1 MVTIILNWVLF
12 IFLAL
17 VIIILYVSFWVLAAD
32 KNKTPGVGFL
42 ISMCTVLTSF
52 MFIPAQCIF
61 NERTSVLIWKI
72 LSIIMAVSSIIVL
85 FFEKNVNV
93 RRKAYLWGVFF
104 TLIIAILPF
113 VINISFAKHELPTID
128 FNNNYSIELFPFV
141 GTILFP
147 LVGIILIF
155 FISLNNIKR
164 LQRTQ
169 NQLLMRIIDKD
180 VPLDSTFRKPYERML
195 KEELLSIVSLID
207 RRITDV
213 LKSNEKKNIVKSDYT
228 SSGKKEIQR
237 IQDNISDMQK
247 VLTLMYGQLSSKQI
261 NDLEIIRDLNHFFA
275 TPFATI
281 EANTE
286 LLKGTKGIDKTHLEK
301 INNSIELCKCIIET
315 YRECLSYS
323 NNQNN
328 IINSLKQTIETA
340 FHTYADRNNKKK
352 LQLLNTDSIPD
363 KFLNHNNHYI
373 VSVVLPLLENSIQAA
388 PDNTQIEIVFDENK
402 HTICISNSCE
412 NTPNINDL
420 KTPRYSSKENHKG
433 TGILIVNNLLS
444 MKNRGV
450 LNTTIEKD
458 KVIQTIKLNSNE

>member
-42 ISMCTVLTSF
+42 IFMCMALTSLL
-52 MFIPAQCIF
+52 FIPAQYIF
-61 NERTSVLIWKI
+61 KGHAPVLIWKI
-72 LSIIMAVSSIIVL
+72 LSIIMVVSSIMVL

-104 TLIIAILPF
+104 TLITAILPF
-113 VINISFAKHELPTID
+113 VIDISVTKHELPSID
-128 FNNNYSIELFPFV
+128 FNNNYSIELSTFV
-141 GTILFP
+141 GAILVSFI
-147 LVGIILIF
+147 GIILMF
-155 FISLNNIKR
+155 FLSLNKIKR
-164 LQRTQ
+164 VQRSQ

-180 VPLDSTFRKPYERML
+180 VPLDSTFRKPYERIL
-195 KEELLSIVSLID
+195 KEELLSIVGILD

-213 LKSNEKKNIVKSDYT
+213 LKSNEKKNVVKSDST
-228 SSGKKEIQR
+228 SSGIKEIQR
-237 IQDNISDMQK
+237 IQDSISDMQK

-261 NDLEIIRDLNHFFA
+261 NDLDIIRDLNHFFA

-286 LLKGTKGIDKTHLEK
+286 LLKSTKGIDKTHLEK

-328 IINSLKQTIETA
+328 IINSLKQTIEAA
-340 FHTYADRNNKKK
+340 FRAYAERNNKKN
-352 LQLLNTDSIPD
+352 LQLSNTDIPD

-388 PDNTQIEIVFDENK
+388 PDYTQIEIVFDEKK
-402 HTICISNSCE
+402 HTICISNFCE
-412 NTPNINDL
+412 NIPTIKDL

-450 LNTTIEKD
+450 LNTTIEND

>member
-42 ISMCTVLTSF
+42 IFMCMALTSLL
-52 MFIPAQCIF
+52 FIPAQYIF
-61 NERTSVLIWKI
+61 KGHAPVLIWKI
-72 LSIIMAVSSIIVL
+72 LSIIMVVSSIMVL

-104 TLIIAILPF
+104 TLITAILPF
-113 VINISFAKHELPTID
+113 VIDISVTKHELPSID
-128 FNNNYSIELFPFV
+128 FNNNYSIELSTFV
-141 GTILFP
+141 GAILVSFI
-147 LVGIILIF
+147 GIILMF
-155 FISLNNIKR
+155 FLSLNKIKR
-164 LQRTQ
+164 VQRSQ

-180 VPLDSTFRKPYERML
+180 VPLDSTFRKPYERIL
-195 KEELLSIVSLID
+195 KEELLSIVGILD

-213 LKSNEKKNIVKSDYT
+213 LKSNEKKNVVKSDST
-228 SSGKKEIQR
+228 SSGIKEIQR
-237 IQDNISDMQK
+237 IQDGISDMQK

-261 NDLEIIRDLNHFFA
+261 NDLDIIRDLNHFFA

-286 LLKGTKGIDKTHLEK
+286 LLKSTKGIDKTHLEK

-328 IINSLKQTIETA
+328 IINSLKQTIEAA
-340 FHTYADRNNKKK
+340 FRAYAERNNKKN
-352 LQLLNTDSIPD
+352 LQLSNTDIPD

-388 PDNTQIEIVFDENK
+388 PDNTQIEIVFDEKK
-402 HTICISNSCE
+402 HTICISNFCE
-412 NTPNINDL
+412 NIPTIKDL

-450 LNTTIEKD
+450 LNTTIEND

>member
-32 KNKTPGVGFL
+32 KSKTPGVGFL
-42 ISMCTVLTSF
+42 IFMCTVLTSF
-52 MFIPAQCIF
+52 MFIPAQYIF
-61 NERTSVLIWKI
+61 KGYAPVLIWKI
-72 LSIIMAVSSIIVL
+72 LSIIMVVSSIIVL

-93 RRKAYLWGVFF
+93 RRKTYLWGVFF
-104 TLIIAILPF
+104 TLITAILPF
-113 VINISFAKHELPTID
+113 VIDISYTKHELPSID
-128 FNNNYSIELFPFV
+128 FNNNYSIELSTFV
-141 GTILFP
+141 GAILVSFI
-147 LVGIILIF
+147 GIILMF
-155 FISLNNIKR
+155 FLSLNKIKR
-164 LQRTQ
+164 VQRSQ

-180 VPLDSTFRKPYERML
+180 VPLDSTFRKPYERIL
-195 KEELLSIVSLID
+195 KEELLSIVGILD

-213 LKSNEKKNIVKSDYT
+213 LKSNEKKNVVKSDST
-228 SSGKKEIQR
+228 SSGIKEIQR
-237 IQDNISDMQK
+237 IQDSISDMQK

-261 NDLEIIRDLNHFFA
+261 NDLDIIRDLNHFFA

-286 LLKGTKGIDKTHLEK
+286 LLKSTKGIDKTHLEK

-328 IINSLKQTIETA
+328 IINSLKQTIEAA
-340 FHTYADRNNKKK
+340 FRAYAERNNKKN
-352 LQLLNTDSIPD
+352 LQLSNTDIPD

-388 PDNTQIEIVFDENK
+388 PDNTQIEIVFDEKK
-402 HTICISNSCE
+402 HTICISNFCE
-412 NTPNINDL
+412 NIPTIKDL

-450 LNTTIEKD
+450 LNTTIEND

>member
-42 ISMCTVLTSF
+42 IFMCMALTSLL
-52 MFIPAQCIF
+52 FIPAQYIF
-61 NERTSVLIWKI
+61 KGHAPVLIWKI
-72 LSIIMAVSSIIVL
+72 LSIIMVVSSIMVL

-104 TLIIAILPF
+104 TLITAILPF
-113 VINISFAKHELPTID
+113 VIDISVTKHELPSID
-128 FNNNYSIELFPFV
+128 FNNNYSIELSTLI
-141 GTILFP
+141 GAILFS
-147 LVGIILIF
+147 LIGIILIF
-155 FISLNNIKR
+155 FLSLNKIKR
-164 LQRTQ
+164 VQRTQ
-169 NQLLMRIIDKD
+169 NQLLMRIMDKD
-180 VPLDSTFRKPYERML
+180 VSSDSTFRKPYERIL
-195 KEELLSIVSLID
+195 KEELLSIVSIID
-207 RRITDV
+207 RRIADI
-213 LKSNEKKNIVKSDYT
+213 LKSNEKRNIVKSDNT
-228 SSGKKEIQR
+228 SSEIKEFQR
-237 IQDNISDMQK
+237 IQDGISDMQK
-247 VLTLMYGQLSSKQI
+247 VLTLMYEQLSSKQI
-261 NDLEIIRDLNHFFA
+261 NDFDIIRDLNHFFA

-286 LLKGTKGIDKTHLEK
+286 LLKSTKGIDKTHLEK

-328 IINSLKQTIETA
+328 IITSLKQTIETA
-340 FHTYADRNNKKK
+340 FCTYADRNNKKNLK
-352 LQLLNTDSIPD
+352 RLDTDSIPD

-388 PDNTQIEIVFDENK
+388 PDNTQIEIVFDEKK
-402 HTICISNSCE
+402 HTICISNFCE
-412 NTPNINDL
+412 NIPTIKDL

-450 LNTTIEKD
+450 LNTTIEND